1 MILQSAIDKHRAE
14 QDAESWWSD
23 DWGPLD
29 DFAPYAMARTVGALV
44 AGEFG
49 ELVSW
54 DTFDNCREH
63 GLTVRTP
70 GGWTFCWYEH
80 RNSDTIHIEGC
91 PSTEVQSFGP
101 YGGESKYDTLAEFWP
116 ETYDA
121 VAVCLIEMVRH
132 TIERGTVRADL
143 KKIGVRHGNVQVERQ
158 KQMARF
164 EAGGS
169 NVG

>member
-1 MILQSAIDKHRAE
+1 MILQSAIEKHREE
-14 QDAESWWSD
+14 QDIESWWGDADRDSIED
-23 DWGPLD
+23 Y
-29 DFAPYAMARTVGALV
+29 APIAMARTVGTLIAS
-44 AGEFG
+44 EFG

-63 GLTVRTP
+63 GLTVSTP

-91 PSTEVQSFGP
+91 PTSEMQSFGP

-121 VAVCLIEMVRH
+121 VAECLSEMIRH
-132 TIERGTVRADL
+132 TIERDTVRADL
-143 KKIGVRHGNVQVERQ
+143 KKIGTAH
-158 KQMARF
+158 
-164 EAGGS
+164 S
-169 NVG
+169 NVEAERLKWRAGAVY